1 MISAVCGRAPPL
13 LAPPKPS
20 CVPPTPPEI
29 SQDLLSVMK
38 TRGFSA
44 AKPQM
49 VQPST
54 METANK
60 DFIFHLVEP
69 LQTSAAGDQGST
81 FLISLEPRR
90 LRKGVRK
97 LGEVCERLA
106 HVEDEDILARIQT
119 AL

>member
-1 MISAVCGRAPPL
+1 
-13 LAPPKPS
+13 
-20 CVPPTPPEI
+20 
-29 SQDLLSVMK
+29 MK

-60 DFIFHLVEP
+60 DFIFHLVER
-69 LQTSAAGDQGST
+69 LQTSAPGDQGST

-90 LRKGVRK
+90 LRKVVRK
-97 LGEVCERLA
+97 VGEGCELRSHAQPTAAVPTWPVPICYLGILGSTRSAQAKILPARLW
-106 HVEDEDILARIQT
+106 T
-119 AL
+119 F